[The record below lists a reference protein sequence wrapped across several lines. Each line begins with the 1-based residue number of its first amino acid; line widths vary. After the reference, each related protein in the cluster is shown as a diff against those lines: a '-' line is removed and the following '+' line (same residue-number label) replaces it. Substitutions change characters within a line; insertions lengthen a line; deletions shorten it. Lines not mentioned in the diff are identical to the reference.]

1 MRSLL
6 CARTLPHLPH
16 EPCTLQGTLRA
27 STLFPSNAEN
37 FFKYCKVLATII
49 PIYGNVPNFPF
60 LYLDFVHYVR
70 CVFWLKKNLY
80 FGARKK
86 TRANKEQ
93 EMLPGPDRIYYSRP
107 NSGPTEGQRYMV
119 EFIFLYFL
127 FLLSFQL
134 NICRVFK
141 YQAVISCIKLKVNHL
156 FISLFISIKS
166 NSRLSLQLRCGR

>member
-1 MRSLL
+1 MPSEAFEMRGLL

-16 EPCTLQGTLRA
+16 EPRTLQGTLRA
-27 STLFPSNAEN
+27 STLLFPQTQKTSSSIVKSWPPL
-37 FFKYCKVLATII
+37 FQFTD
-49 PIYGNVPNFPF
+49 VPNFPF

-119 EFIFLYFL
+119 EFIFLFSFYFH
-127 FLLSFQL
+127 FNWTFAVYL
-134 NICRVFK
+134 NI
-141 YQAVISCIKLKVNHL
+141 
-156 FISLFISIKS
+156 
-166 NSRLSLQLRCGR
+166 RLSSHALS

>member
-1 MRSLL
+1 MPSEAFEMRGLL

-60 LYLDFVHYVR
+60 QYLDFVHYVR
-70 CVFWLKKNLY
+70 ACFDWKKTY
-80 FGARKK
+80 ISAPARKK
-86 TRANKEQ
+86 TRANKDQ
-93 EMLPGPDRIYYSRP
+93 EMLPGPDRSYYSRP

-119 EFIFLYFL
+119 EFIFLFSFYFH
-127 FLLSFQL
+127 FNWTFAVYL
-134 NICRVFK
+134 NI
-141 YQAVISCIKLKVNHL
+141 
-156 FISLFISIKS
+156 
-166 NSRLSLQLRCGR
+166 RLSSHALS

>member
-1 MRSLL
+1 MPSEAFEMRGLL

-70 CVFWLKKNLY
+70 VLIKKKLIFRRQEKNPREQRSGNAARAWPKLLQPTKFGSDRRSAIYGRVY
-80 FGARKK
+80 F
-86 TRANKEQ
+86 
-93 EMLPGPDRIYYSRP
+93 P
-107 NSGPTEGQRYMV
+107 
-119 EFIFLYFL
+119 L
-127 FLLSFQL
+127 FS
-134 NICRVFK
+134 
-141 YQAVISCIKLKVNHL
+141 L
-156 FISLFISIKS
+156 FTFISIEH
-166 NSRLSLQLRCGR
+166 LPCI